1 MQAVADR
8 ALSLAS
14 QLPQSGFHTGIGV
27 MIIFLYRFRFHTG
40 IGVMIALLWEQ
51 LSFSTWYMPDRMGL

>member
-1 MQAVADR
+1 
-8 ALSLAS
+8 
-14 QLPQSGFHTGIGV
+14 

-51 LSFSTWYMPDRMGL
+51 LSFSTRYMPDRMGLWVGPTGPIAALGPLLHP

>member
-1 MQAVADR
+1 MQAAPDR

-14 QLPQSGFHTGIGV
+14 QLPQVRFHTGIGV

-40 IGVMIALLWEQ
+40 IGVMIALLWERAC
-51 LSFSTWYMPDRMGL
+51 PR